1 MIKNEKGL
9 FVYASWEDVLTR
21 VAGVVRTIFN
31 ICSVKLISKAEHVTV
46 INMKSY
52 TEKGFIL

>member
-9 FVYASWEDVLTR
+9 FVYASWEDVLTH

-31 ICSVKLISKAEHVTV
+31 ICSRRLIFKAGHNTV
-46 INMKSY
+46 INMK
-52 TEKGFIL
+52 TVI

>member
-9 FVYASWEDVLTR
+9 FIYASWEDVLTR

-31 ICSVKLISKAEHVTV
+31 ICSVKLISKAGHITM
-46 INMKSY
+46 INMK
-52 TEKGFIL
+52 TVI

>member
-21 VAGVVRTIFN
+21 VAGVVRIIFN
-31 ICSVKLISKAEHVTV
+31 ICIVKLISKAGHIKMNNRKTA
-46 INMKSY
+46 I
-52 TEKGFIL
+52 